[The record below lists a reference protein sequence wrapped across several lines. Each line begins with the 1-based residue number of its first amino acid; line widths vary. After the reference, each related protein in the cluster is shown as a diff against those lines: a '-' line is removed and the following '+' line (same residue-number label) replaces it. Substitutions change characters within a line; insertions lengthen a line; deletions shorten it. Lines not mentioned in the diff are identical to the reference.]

1 MGKGP
6 SSRAGSRHQQFRA
19 RAKTRVDDLQ
29 EMFSGL
35 QSARK
40 DARSADAAVLEAQL
54 HQMLREW
61 RSELSAPSP
70 ASSLQGDA
78 RQPSDPPS
86 ETLRLLQLAAH
97 EEEDDATS
105 KLVEQQQLLAPPPAP
120 APAPAN
126 QSHGHALGG
135 HDMKREPHEEAV
147 DVAVTQPQL
156 GQGVLVNGGGFPAP
170 AAAAAVFHDQMYYVN
185 QELTVEDFLYDD
197 GDYKINLSGSNPD
210 VLNNLEGIGPLEYSQ
225 FSLPQEL
232 PHNSYLGLNNCG
244 QSAGDVFLHMSDL
257 LTTMTPAP
265 AAFLRPK
272 CALWDCPR
280 PAIGL
285 ERWQDYCSMYH
296 ADLAVKEEGPPGTM
310 PVIRPRGIDL
320 KDGPLFAALSAKVQG
335 KHVGI
340 PVCEGAATAKSPWNA
355 PELFDLYIFEG
366 ESIREWLFFDK
377 PRRAFESGN
386 RKQRSLPD
394 YDGRGWHESR
404 KQVMKDFGGL
414 KRSYYMDPQ
423 PSNCYEWHLYEYEI
437 NECDAFALYRLEFKS
452 SDAKKSAKSKL
463 ACNPLNEIQ
472 QQMVRLS
479 ADGPVETKRTA
490 RNRVKANPKD
500 VNANIYSIPN
510 TAVQANVPNA
520 YQAVPQVDQMTFLN
534 GNVVYGPHLPYGY
547 STERSDLYWNSNDG
561 A

>member
-29 EMFSGL
+29 EVFSGL

-40 DARSADAAVLEAQL
+40 DSRPADAAVLEAQL
-54 HQMLREW
+54 QQMLREW

-70 ASSLQGDA
+70 ASSLQGNT
-78 RQPSDPPS
+78 RELSDPPS
-86 ETLRLLQLAAH
+86 DTLRLLQLTAA

-105 KLVEQQQLLAPPPAP
+105 KMVELQQPPPPPPPPPA
-120 APAPAN
+120 N
-126 QSHGHALGG
+126 QGQGHAQVCQG
-135 HDMKREPHEEAV
+135 MKPEPREEAV
-147 DVAVTQPQL
+147 DVAVPQPQPQSL
-156 GQGVLVNGGGFPAP
+156 PNG
-170 AAAAAVFHDQMYYVN
+170 AAAVFHDQMYYVN

-197 GDYKINLSGSNPD
+197 DYKINLSGSNPD
-210 VLNNLEGIGPLEYSQ
+210 LLNNVEGIGQLEYPQ
-225 FSLPQEL
+225 FNLPEL
-232 PHNSYLGLNNCG
+232 PPNVYLDMSNCG
-244 QSAGDVFLHMSDL
+244 QNTGDVFLHMSDL

-265 AAFLRPK
+265 SAFLRPK

-280 PAIGL
+280 PAIGS
-285 ERWQDYCSMYH
+285 ERWHDYCSMYH

-320 KDGPLFAALSAKVQG
+320 KDGPLFAALSAKIQG

-340 PVCEGAATAKSPWNA
+340 PICEGAATAKSPWNA

-377 PRRAFESGN
+377 PRRAFDSGN

-394 YDGRGWHESR
+394 YSGRGWHESR

-423 PSNCYEWHLYEYEI
+423 PSNTYEWHLYEYEI
-437 NECDAFALYRLEFKS
+437 NDCDAFALYRLEFKS

-479 ADGPVETKRTA
+479 ADSPVDTKRIA
-490 RNRVKANPKD
+490 RGRTKANPVD
-500 VNANIYSIPN
+500 VNTNIYSVPN
-510 TAVQANVPNA
+510 TTVQANAPNA
-520 YQAVPQVDQMTFLN
+520 YQPMTQVDQMTYLN
-534 GNVVYGPHLPYGY
+534 GSVVYGPHLPYGY
-547 STERSDLYWNSNDG
+547 STERSDFFWSSSDG
-561 A
+561 T